1 MDKKRT
7 ELSKFYARTPDDR
20 LDIVSEMTGLDS
32 ENRSA
37 LRAGLDMGMAN
48 SLVENAIG
56 VFALPLGVAT
66 NFRIN
71 GRDLLIPM
79 VTEEPSVIAAASAG
93 AKAAKD
99 IMARGSQPHVTGQI
113 QIMNPD
119 SDAGG
124 MIRVRED
131 DIMNRARD
139 AISDRMDVI
148 GVLSKSLDSD
158 MMVVEIT
165 INTGEAMGAN
175 AVNTMC
181 EHVAPL
187 IEEITGGRAL
197 LRILS
202 NHMRR
207 VGSAEAFFDIDSQV
221 AKNTVNAYRFARL
234 DKARAVTH
242 NKGIMNGM
250 IAVGLATG
258 QDTRALEASAHAY
271 ASDAGFETTYGPD
284 DRVETTYGPL
294 SKWEIRDGRLW
305 GEIDVPLAVG
315 TVGGL
320 TKHHP
325 AAVACLKMLGNPTAQ
340 ELAGIMAAVGLC
352 QNFSALRALAT
363 DGIQKGHMRL
373 HRRRQAT
380 ASLEPKST
388 AARRNSPMPS
398 EARTSS

>member
-1 MDKKRT
+1 MGKKRT

-32 ENRSA
+32 KDRSA
-37 LRAGLDMGMAN
+37 LRAGLDMDMAD

-93 AKAAKD
+93 AKATKD
-99 IMARGSQPHVTGQI
+99 ITALGSPSHVTGQI

-119 SDAGG
+119 SNAVE
-124 MIRVRED
+124 MIRARED
-131 DIMNRARD
+131 DIINHARD
-139 AISDRMDVI
+139 AISDRM
-148 GVLSKSLDSD
+148 GVSEVSAKELDND
-158 MMVVEIT
+158 MMKVEIVVD
-165 INTGEAMGAN
+165 TGEAMGAN

-181 EHVAPL
+181 ERVAPL

-207 VGSAEAFFDIDSQV
+207 VGYAKAFFDVDPRV
-221 AKNTVNAYRFARL
+221 AENIVSAYRFALL
-234 DKARAVTH
+234 DKPRAVTH

-250 IAVGLATG
+250 TAVGLATG
-258 QDTRALEASAHAY
+258 QDTRAVEAGAHAHV
-271 ASDAGFETTYGPD
+271 SDAGFVSSYGPD
-284 DRVETTYGPL
+284 DKVETTYGPL

-305 GEIDVPLAVG
+305 GGLFVPLVVG

-340 ELAGIMAAVGLC
+340 ELAGIIAAVGLC

-373 HRRRQAT
+373 HKRRQT
-380 ASLEPKST
+380 AASPEPK
-388 AARRNSPMPS
+388 AAVATKTQMPS
-398 EARTSS
+398 GARTSS

>member
-1 MDKKRT
+1 MEKKRT
-7 ELSKFYARTPDDR
+7 ELSKFYARTSDDR
-20 LDIVSEMTGLDS
+20 LDIVSEMAGLDL
-32 ENRSA
+32 EDRSA
-37 LRAGLDMGMAN
+37 LRAGLDMDMAD

-93 AKAAKD
+93 AKAAED
-99 IMARGSQPHVTGQI
+99 ITALGSPSHVTGQI

-119 SDAGG
+119 SNAVE
-124 MIRVRED
+124 MIRARED

-148 GVLSKSLDSD
+148 GVRSKSLDSD

-202 NHMRR
+202 NHMQR
-207 VGSAEAFFDIDSQV
+207 VGSAEAFFDADSQV
-221 AKNTVNAYRFARL
+221 AENIVSAYRFARL

-271 ASDAGFETTYGPD
+271 VSNAGAETTYGPD
-284 DRVETTYGPL
+284 DRAETTYGPI
-294 SKWEIRDGRLW
+294 SKWEIRGGRLW
-305 GEIDVPLAVG
+305 GEINMPLAVG

-320 TKHHP
+320 TKYHP

-373 HRRRQAT
+373 HRRRQAA
-380 ASLEPKST
+380 ASPEPKAT
-388 AARRNSPMPS
+388 AAMRNSPMPS
-398 EARTSS
+398 EARASP